1 MDTPSGQVTT
11 ASGTVHTSG
20 SAGPEGYFLF
30 VLMLLMGVFVLVGNA
45 LTVTA
50 IVTTPDLNTQ
60 ANGYILHLAIADG
73 IVGVAALWWAF
84 KYVDLTRFAFDEFK
98 YVCVSGYVLAT
109 IPTSQS
115 LLTLSLMAF
124 DRLIYVERPYLYMRR
139 FTERLSKT
147 FIACS
152 WVVSIVYGIL
162 ISLFHSD
169 FSPEN
174 GCVVFNVFDSR
185 VEKFAVPIPF
195 LVIVCFTS
203 ACYVR
208 IACIARHHRKR
219 IHAEVRAAQIPQP
232 NTALSSS
239 SSTNRPA
246 ADRFKSAGLFVT
258 INSIF
263 ALCWAPIVV
272 YSLVRGVLPASERA
286 AGFVTFVAL
295 SNSGM
300 NFVIYAW
307 KNRQFARAYKRLLGR
322 CVCKQP

>member
-1 MDTPSGQVTT
+1 
-11 ASGTVHTSG
+11 
-20 SAGPEGYFLF
+20 
-30 VLMLLMGVFVLVGNA
+30 MGVFILVGNA

-84 KYVDLTRFAFDEFK
+84 KYIDLTRFAYDQLK
-98 YVCVSGYVLAT
+98 YVCVGGYILTT
-109 IPTSQS
+109 ISTGQS

-124 DRLIYVERPYLYMRR
+124 DRLIYVERPYLYIRR
-139 FTERLSKT
+139 FTERLTKGI
-147 FIACS
+147 FACS
-152 WVVSIVYGIL
+152 WVVAVAYGTFL
-162 ISLFHSD
+162 SLFYND
-169 FSPEN
+169 FRPEI
-174 GCVVFNVFDSR
+174 GCVVFHFFDSR

-246 ADRFKSAGLFVT
+246 ADRFKSTGLFIT
-258 INSIF
+258 INCIF
-263 ALCWAPIVV
+263 AICWAPFVV
-272 YSLVRGVLPASERA
+272 YSFGRGLLPVTDRG
-286 AGFVTFVAL
+286 AGFVTLVAM
-295 SNSGM
+295 SNSAM

-322 CVCKQP
+322 CVCRQL